1 MKISHRKKH
10 LPRVSCAYS
19 FCLHPSRA
27 SLRKPM
33 RTFLYRSNM
42 VTGPGRPCKACRI
55 CKKQKVSDLAAE
67 DDGVA
72 NLGLKIRCSGER
84 PNCRR
89 CVRLK
94 NECYYDNNVVHV
106 RARRDKPRVT
116 SRIDTSAVGPSQ
128 SLAPVPS
135 LDTTNDYYQGVPP
148 LLVPILID
156 LYFENVYQSDLLLHK
171 PSFLKALS
179 NSTVRPHI
187 LLSICAWG
195 AK

>member
-1 MKISHRKKH
+1 VLT
-10 LPRVSCAYS
+10 LP
-19 FCLHPSRA
+19 CLHPRPA
-27 SLRKPM
+27 SLRIPIH
-33 RTFLYRSNM
+33 TLLYRINM
-42 VTGPGRPCKACRI
+42 VTGPGRPGKACSI
-55 CKKQKVSDLAAE
+55 CRKQKVSNLPTE

-84 PNCRR
+84 PSCRR

-94 NECYYDNNVVHV
+94 NACYYDNNVVQV
-106 RARRDKPRVT
+106 RATRDKPRVT

-128 SLAPVPS
+128 SLAPATS
-135 LDTTNDYYQGVPP
+135 LDTTNDFYQGVPP

-171 PSFLKALS
+171 PSFLQALT
-179 NSTVRPHI
+179 NQTVRPHI